1 MLSEVL
7 SVINNMPEGTSPL
20 ILVANDHEWSARSL
34 ESILLPEGY
43 GVVRAKSGK
52 EALEAIDRTC
62 PDLILLDLQMPDIS
76 GIDVCRLVREGSRF
90 DPTVPVLITTAGTGG
105 REARLEAIEA
115 GAWDFLYQP
124 IDRDILLAKFRV
136 YLSARL
142 AARDLR
148 RAQLVDTTSG
158 LYTVDGLVR
167 RGEEMIAD
175 AKRHGHAIAWVVLRP
190 FVTGENG
197 GVEGARDTEAAPLE
211 GTMARLLQTSARRA
225 DAAGHL
231 GDLEFALV
239 APRTESAGVHG
250 LVNRLDAAFQA
261 IQLQA
266 ESAVSGGPRHRTI
279 RIGAGYCVAEPPR
292 GSAVNGLQFL
302 AKAGAAAREVDEATP
317 VRVA

>member
-1 MLSEVL
+1 MSEVL
-7 SVINNMPEGTSPL
+7 SVPNNMPEDQSPL

-43 GVVRAKSGK
+43 GVVRAKSGR
-52 EALEAIDRTC
+52 EAVEAITRTA
-62 PDLILLDLQMPDIS
+62 PDMILLDLQMPDIS
-76 GIDVCRLVREGSRF
+76 GIDVCRLVREGAQF
-90 DPTVPVLITTAGTGG
+90 DPTVPMLITTAGTGG
-105 REARLEAIEA
+105 REARLEALEA

-124 IDRDILLAKFRV
+124 IDRDILLAKLRV

-142 AARDLR
+142 AARELR
-148 RAQLVDTTSG
+148 RAQLVDITSG

-190 FVTGENG
+190 FVTAEDMA
-197 GVEGARDTEAAPLE
+197 GVGADDPDAPPLE
-211 GTMARLLQTSARRA
+211 NSMARLLQTSARRA

-231 GDLEFALV
+231 GDLQFALV

-250 LVNRLDAAFQA
+250 LVTRLDTAFQK
-261 IQLQA
+261 LQREA
-266 ESAVSGGPRHRTI
+266 AMSRGGERSRHGMA

-292 GSAVNGLQFL
+292 GDPVDGLKFL
-302 AKAGAAAREVDEATP
+302 ARAGAAAREADEATP